1 MLKPSDINYLDEEVI
16 KAYAASAG
24 TFRKR
29 FALDSSQLIVHL
41 AINKA
46 RGGGL
51 IGNDRLY

>member
-1 MLKPSDINYLDEEVI
+1 MLKPSDINYLDDGVI
-16 KAYAASAG
+16 KVYAASAG

-46 RGGGL
+46 R
-51 IGNDRLY
+51 RSSWK

>member
-1 MLKPSDINYLDEEVI
+1 MLKPSDITYLDDEVI

-24 TFRKR
+24 TFRKQ

-46 RGGGL
+46 R
-51 IGNDRLY
+51 RAKWK

>member
-1 MLKPSDINYLDEEVI
+1 MIKTSDINYLDDEVI

-29 FALDSSQLIVHL
+29 FALDSSQLIVRL

-46 RGGGL
+46 R
-51 IGNDRLY
+51 RVKWK

>member
-1 MLKPSDINYLDEEVI
+1 MLKPSDINYLDDEVI
-16 KAYAASAG
+16 GAYAASSG

-46 RGGGL
+46 R
-51 IGNDRLY
+51 RVKWK

>member
-1 MLKPSDINYLDEEVI
+1 MLKTSDINYLDDEVI
-16 KAYAASAG
+16 KAYAASAS

-46 RGGGL
+46 R
-51 IGNDRLY
+51 RAKWK

>member
-16 KAYAASAG
+16 KAYAASTG

-46 RGGGL
+46 R
-51 IGNDRLY
+51 RAKWK

>member
-1 MLKPSDINYLDEEVI
+1 MLKPLDINYLDDEVI

-29 FALDSSQLIVHL
+29 FTLEVSQLIVHL

-46 RGGGL
+46 R
-51 IGNDRLY
+51 RAKWK

>member
-16 KAYAASAG
+16 KAYAAYAG

-46 RGGGL
+46 R
-51 IGNDRLY
+51 RAKWK

>member
-1 MLKPSDINYLDEEVI
+1 MLKPPDINYLDDEVI

-46 RGGGL
+46 RR
-51 IGNDRLY
+51 INWR

>member
-1 MLKPSDINYLDEEVI
+1 MLKQEDITDRDYEVI

-24 TFRKR
+24 TFRKQ

-46 RGGGL
+46 R
-51 IGNDRLY
+51 RTKWK

>member
-1 MLKPSDINYLDEEVI
+1 MLKTSDISYLDDEVI
-16 KAYAASAG
+16 NAYAASAG

-46 RGGGL
+46 RRV
-51 IGNDRLY
+51 NWK

>member
-1 MLKPSDINYLDEEVI
+1 MLKPSDINCLDEEVI

-24 TFRKR
+24 TFRKG

-46 RGGGL
+46 R
-51 IGNDRLY
+51 RAKWK

>member
-29 FALDSSQLIVHL
+29 FALDSSRMGI
-41 AINKA
+41 
-46 RGGGL
+46 
-51 IGNDRLY
+51 

>member
-1 MLKPSDINYLDEEVI
+1 MLKPADINYLDDEVI

-46 RGGGL
+46 R
-51 IGNDRLY
+51 RAKWK

>member
-1 MLKPSDINYLDEEVI
+1 MLKTSDINYLDDEVI

-29 FALDSSQLIVHL
+29 FTLDSSQLIVHL

-46 RGGGL
+46 RR
-51 IGNDRLY
+51 NKWR

>member
-1 MLKPSDINYLDEEVI
+1 MLKPSDINYLDDEII

-29 FALDSSQLIVHL
+29 FSLDSSQLIVHL

-46 RGGGL
+46 RR
-51 IGNDRLY
+51 NSWK

>member
-1 MLKPSDINYLDEEVI
+1 MLKSSDINYLDDEVI
-16 KAYAASAG
+16 KAYSASAG

-46 RGGGL
+46 R
-51 IGNDRLY
+51 RSSWK